1 MKKFS
6 YIVFLFFFALKP
18 SAYSEIYFID
28 LDKIVNQ
35 SDVGK
40 IVNQNILE
48 ENKKND
54 LKFKKIRN
62 DLKKKEDELI
72 KQKNILNEQEFG
84 KKLDILKKEVND
96 FNLNNKNRLDNQ
108 RKNLIA
114 YKTKLLKSIEPVLIE
129 YMKENN
135 INYILQKKYILIG
148 RDDLNKTNEIINI
161 VNQKVDKNIFND

>member
-1 MKKFS
+1 MKKFT
-6 YIVFLFFFALKP
+6 YIIFLFFFVLIP
-18 SAYSEIYFID
+18 NAYSEIYFID

-54 LKFKKIRN
+54 LKFKKIRD

-84 KKLDILKKEVND
+84 KKLNILKKEVND
-96 FNLNNKNRLDNQ
+96 FNLNNKNRLEDQ
-108 RKNLIA
+108 RKNLVA
-114 YKTKLLKSIEPVLIE
+114 YKTKLLKSIEPILIE

-135 INYILQKKYILIG
+135 ISYILQKKNILIG

-161 VNQKVDKNIFND
+161 VNQKVDKSIFND